1 MTVFKNKYKIVLLTF
16 IKLDTSNF
24 LKWHVEINFN
34 KYLLMFSSENLLA
47 LKTKKNIFD
56 LRKLIKSCAI
66 LAAP

>member
-47 LKTKKNIFD
+47 LKTKKKHFWSKKAN
-56 LRKLIKSCAI
+56 
-66 LAAP
+66 